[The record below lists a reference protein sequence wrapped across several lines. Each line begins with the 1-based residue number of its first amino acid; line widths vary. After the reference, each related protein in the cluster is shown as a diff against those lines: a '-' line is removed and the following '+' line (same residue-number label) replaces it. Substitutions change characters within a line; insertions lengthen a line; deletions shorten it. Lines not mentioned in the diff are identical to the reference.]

1 MSDPVLQRKSAFDEL
16 GFKITVDN
24 LIKEIQ
30 QIYLADEIPWVVG
43 YSGGKDST
51 ATLQLVW
58 MAVAQLPID
67 QRKKKVYVITND
79 TLVENPIVSLWV
91 DKSLEIMDKAAIAAD
106 LPIHP
111 HKLVPAL
118 DDRFWVKQLGW
129 GFPAPRP
136 KFRWCTHRIKIAP
149 TSKFIQSVVRKSGE
163 AIVVLGTRSAESA
176 SRARVLQNHALNSN
190 RDHLNQHSD
199 LPNAWIYPPI
209 ADWSNDDVWTFL
221 MQIENAWGH
230 SNKELLN
237 MYRGATADGECPLVL
252 DTNTPSC
259 GSSRFGCWTCTLVE
273 KDRSMEAMILN
284 DEEKEW
290 MLPLLEL
297 RNSFDFRTMGERGD
311 KGVRDFRRMSG
322 KVQLYNGEPIHGPYM
337 QAFREDLLKKLL
349 EAQLW
354 IQEHGPES
362 VRNLEL
368 ISIEEL
374 KKIRDIWVED
384 KHEVED
390 SLPHIYE
397 QTMGKPFP
405 DEKRY
410 SLSGLGYEEMVLLKE
425 CCGEDE
431 IHYQLVREL
440 LHVERQHSLM
450 TRRSGLFKSIEEAL
464 VKGFYSDEDDAKQR
478 AVDKFDIEQA
488 VESKLLDVA
497 MQSNLVRVA
506 NNDI

>member
-1 MSDPVLQRKSAFDEL
+1 MSDPVATKKSAFDEL
-16 GFKITVDN
+16 GFKATVDN
-24 LIKEIQ
+24 LISEIQ
-30 QIYLADEIPWVVG
+30 QIYLADAIPWVIG

-51 ATLQLVW
+51 AVLQLVW
-58 MAVAQLPID
+58 MAVERLPKETV
-67 QRKKKVYVITND
+67 KKTVYVITND
-79 TLVENPIVSLWV
+79 TLVENPIVALWV
-91 DKSLEIMDKAAIAAD
+91 DSSLATMQKAAKASG
-106 LPIHP
+106 LPIQP
-111 HKLVPAL
+111 QKLVPAL
-118 DDRFWVKQLGW
+118 EDRFWVKQLGW

-149 TSKFIQSVVRKSGE
+149 TSKFILNVVRKSGE
-163 AIVVLGTRSAESA
+163 AIVVLGTRSAESS
-176 SRARVLQNHALNSN
+176 SRARVMKNHAENRN

-209 ADWSNDDVWTFL
+209 ADWTNDDVWTFL

-252 DTNTPSC
+252 DGTTPSC

-273 KDRSMEAMILN
+273 KDRSMAAMISN

-311 KGVRDFRRMSG
+311 KDIRDFRRMSG
-322 KVQLYNGEPIHGPYM
+322 KVQLYNGEPIHGPY
-337 QAFREDLLKKLL
+337 QQHIREDLLRRLL
-349 EAQLW
+349 EAQNW
-354 IQEHGPES
+354 IRENGPES
-362 VRNLEL
+362 VKDLEL

-374 KKIRDIWVED
+374 KKIRDIWVEE

-390 SLPHIYE
+390 SLPHIY
-397 QTMGKPFP
+397 QQVMKVPFP
-405 DEKRY
+405 DEKRFNLAG
-410 SLSGLGYEEMVLLKE
+410 LSYEEMKLLKE

-440 LHVERQHSLM
+440 LHVEKQHSLM
-450 TRRSGLFKSIEEAL
+450 TRRSGLFASIENSLE
-464 VKGFYSDEDDAKQR
+464 KGFYADEDDAKQR
-478 AVDKFDIEQA
+478 ALDKVVEEGSIETQF
-488 VESKLLDVA
+488 
-497 MQSNLVRVA
+497 QSLAR
-506 NNDI
+506 

>member
-1 MSDPVLQRKSAFDEL
+1 MSEPTSVRKSAFDEL
-16 GFKITVDN
+16 GFKATIDH
-24 LIKEIQ
+24 IIQEIQ

-58 MAVAQLPID
+58 MALEQLPKED
-67 QRKKKVYVITND
+67 RKKTVYAITND

-91 DKSLEIMDKAAIAAD
+91 DTSLALMKKAAKTSDI
-106 LPIHP
+106 PIQP
-111 HKLVPAL
+111 NKLIPVME
-118 DDRFWVKQLGW
+118 DRFWVKQLGW
-129 GFPAPRP
+129 GFPAPRQ

-149 TSKFIQSVVRKSGE
+149 TSKFVQNVVRKSGE
-163 AIVVLGTRSAESA
+163 AIIVLGTRSAESVA
-176 SRARVLQNHALNSN
+176 RARVLKNHALNSN

-209 ADWSNDDVWTFL
+209 ANWSNDDVWFFL
-221 MQIENAWGH
+221 NQIKNGWGH

-237 MYRGATADGECPLVL
+237 MYRGASADGECPIVL

-273 KDRSMEAMILN
+273 KDRSMEAMIFN

-297 RNSFDFRTMGERGD
+297 RNFFDFRTMGERGD
-311 KGVRDFRRMSG
+311 KDVRDFRRMSG
-322 KVQLYNGEPIHGPYM
+322 KVQLYNGEPIHGPYK
-337 QAFREDLLKKLL
+337 QHFREELLKKLL
-349 EAQLW
+349 EAQNW

-368 ISIEEL
+368 ITIEEL
-374 KKIRDIWVED
+374 QKIRDIWVEE

-397 QTMGKPFP
+397 QVMAKPFP
-405 DEKRY
+405 DVKRY
-410 SLSGLGYEEMVLLKE
+410 NLAGLGYEEMKLLKE

-440 LHVERQHSLM
+440 LHVEKQHSLM
-450 TRRSGLFKSIEEAL
+450 TRRSGLFGSLEKAL
-464 VKGFYSDEDDAKQR
+464 EKGFYADEDDARQR
-478 AVDKFDIEQA
+478 ALDKFDIEQA
-488 VESKLLDVA
+488 VENKLMDIA
-497 MQSNLVRVA
+497 MMSNAAETV
-506 NNDI
+506 NHDI